1 MHDVHTYIM
10 QHNYTWQYP

>member
-1 MHDVHTYIM
+1 MHDVHTDIM